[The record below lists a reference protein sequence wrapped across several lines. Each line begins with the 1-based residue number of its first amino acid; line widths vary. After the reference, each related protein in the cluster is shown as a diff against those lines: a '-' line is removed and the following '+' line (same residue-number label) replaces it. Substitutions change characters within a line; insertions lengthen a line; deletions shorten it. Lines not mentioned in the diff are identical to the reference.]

1 MRFFASAIAALAA
14 FATFTNASH
23 AMPFGDN
30 YHEGIWHPTRE
41 DAKAFLGRSVA
52 PEHLDAEVGDSYTM
66 GAMGRGFV
74 KETIAW
80 AQNYLKG
87 KEFPRSSDSKE
98 YPYWRCFP
106 TYIETAIPNGPEVQ
120 WSAPCFADSRAKL
133 TTNTNGTYTL
143 TLNLSKPTSLLCS
156 DFYLFGTMEG
166 LKLESFFFQGTQ
178 EITWT
183 PAKTA
188 RPAQLYDVA
197 HRGIRIFRFI
207 EDDLTLAADLLDTAL
222 LFEPMATKKP
232 SDEAAARNLDFL
244 TKYAQKFKMPK
255 RAIQSV
261 PIDESLIHS
270 GDFIGVIRL
279 DGLDPMLA
287 WAMGAA
293 TGHTTIAMRVGGEL
307 YIMES
312 TTNGAYWPTNGIQ
325 KTPYKQWIVQAREA
339 GYNLVWA
346 PLTVEQRNRFNVSAA
361 YEYFTSVE
369 GVDYG
374 YYNMLMAWID
384 TLKDNYPCVAPHYD
398 MCLTQQHIEL
408 LLGVLDEIAPQIG
421 DMLFGQ
427 AFNHRVGTHGLRLPE
442 VLQIANEQG
451 MTNLAELAP
460 IVEDDEWLY
469 DIKRYNDTVKAP
481 SMVCCV
487 FVCHMWKS
495 GGLFDDV
502 DREINCGEFTNAD
515 DYMMSILDTKFERPQ
530 QCVNADPENP
540 LCQLEGEYSL
550 NLLGHGSRDQSPHMA
565 EKCPSMAPTYDKPLG
580 C

>member
-1 MRFFASAIAALAA
+1 MRFFASTLAALAA
-14 FATFTNASH
+14 FATFTNARVL
-23 AMPFGDN
+23 PFADN
-30 YHEGIWHPTRE
+30 FHDGIWHPSRE
-41 DAKAFLGRSVA
+41 DATRFLGRSV
-52 PEHLDAEVGDSYTM
+52 DAEYLNAEFADSYTI
-66 GAMGRGFV
+66 GAMGRGLV
-74 KETIAW
+74 KETISW

-87 KEFPRSSDSKE
+87 KPFSRSSDSKE

-106 TYIETAIPNGPEVQ
+106 TYLETAIPDGPEVQ
-120 WSAPCFADSRAKL
+120 WSAPCFADSRASL
-133 TTNTNGTYTL
+133 TSANNGTYTL
-143 TLNLSKPTSLLCS
+143 TVTLSKPTSLLCS

-166 LKLESFFFQGTQ
+166 LKLESFFTQGTHQ
-178 EITWT
+178 VTWT

-197 HRGIRIFRFI
+197 HRGIRIFRFV
-207 EDDLTLAADLLDTAL
+207 EDDLTLAADLLDTVL

-232 SDEAAARNLDFL
+232 SDEAAARNIDFL

-255 RAIQSV
+255 RKVQSV
-261 PIDESLIHS
+261 PVDESLIHS

-287 WAMGAA
+287 WAMGSA

-307 YIMES
+307 YITES

-325 KTPYKQWIVQAREA
+325 KTPYKTWIQQARDA

-346 PLTVEQRNRFNVSAA
+346 PLSPEQRANFNVTAA
-361 YEYFTSVE
+361 YEFFTSVE

-374 YYNMLMAWID
+374 YYNMLMSWID
-384 TLKDNYPCVAPHYD
+384 TVKDNYPCVAPRYD

-408 LLGVLDEIAPQIG
+408 LLGVLDLIAPQIG

-427 AFNHRVGTHGLRLPE
+427 AFNHRVGTEGLRLPE
-442 VLQIANEQG
+442 VLQVANEQG

-460 IVEDDEWLY
+460 IVEDDKWLY
-469 DIKRYNDTVKAP
+469 TMKRYNDTVKAP

-487 FVCHMWKS
+487 FVCNMWKV
-495 GGLFDDV
+495 GGLFDDI
-502 DREINCGEFTNAD
+502 DREINCSEFTNSD
-515 DYMMSILDTKFERPQ
+515 DYMLDLLDAKFQKPP
-530 QCVNADPENP
+530 QCVTADPENP
-540 LCQLEGEYSL
+540 LCQLEGEFSL
-550 NLLGHGSRDQSPHMA
+550 DLLGHASREPTRHMA
-565 EKCPSMAPTYDKPLG
+565 EKCPSMAPTYERPEG